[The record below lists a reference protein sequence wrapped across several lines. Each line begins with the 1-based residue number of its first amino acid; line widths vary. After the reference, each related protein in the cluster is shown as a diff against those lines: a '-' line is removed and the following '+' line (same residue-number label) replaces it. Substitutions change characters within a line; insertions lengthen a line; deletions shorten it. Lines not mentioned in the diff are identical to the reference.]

1 MCMIYVDKFIKLC
14 QQTTRKDI
22 NKWKD
27 NTHLWVE
34 RQYCKDNVEGRNPQN
49 SNKNSKIICQGS

>member
-1 MCMIYVDKFIKLC
+1 MCMIYVDKIFKLY

-34 RQYCKDNVEGRNPQN
+34 RQYCKDNIEGRNP
-49 SNKNSKIICQGS
+49 